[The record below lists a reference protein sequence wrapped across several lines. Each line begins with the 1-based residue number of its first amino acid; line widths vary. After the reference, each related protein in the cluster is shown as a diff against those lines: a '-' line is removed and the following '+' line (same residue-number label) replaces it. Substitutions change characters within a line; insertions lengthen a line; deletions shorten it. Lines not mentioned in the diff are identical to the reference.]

1 MGESVRW
8 NGGAD
13 DAVGGSV
20 EGAQL
25 GCSLDAVG
33 AAVDA
38 LGATVGISL
47 GATVG
52 IVVGYSVGTSVGAA
66 VGTEVG
72 TLAVVGARVGCALP
86 VVGTSVLGLADGG
99 PLELI
104 DMGWNTL
111 GRPVGDT
118 MGDCDG
124 AGFGPSVDGLTV
136 GLNEGEP
143 LGREVGSVLVQL
155 QDTWKSNQPKGP
167 LPEPAALY
175 SST

>member
-1 MGESVRW
+1 MELS
-8 NGGAD
+8 
-13 DAVGGSV
+13 
-20 EGAQL
+20 
-25 GCSLDAVG
+25 VG
-33 AAVDA
+33 ASVGTVLVGEEVGNAEGCADGSELVDEVCK
-38 LGATVGISL
+38 LVGATVGISL

-52 IVVGYSVGTSVGAA
+52 IVVGYSVGTSVRAA